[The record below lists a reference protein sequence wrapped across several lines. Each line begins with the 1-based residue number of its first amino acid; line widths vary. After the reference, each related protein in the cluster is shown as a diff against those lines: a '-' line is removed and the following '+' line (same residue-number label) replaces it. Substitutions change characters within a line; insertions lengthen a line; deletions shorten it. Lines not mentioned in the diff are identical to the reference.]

1 MNADLY
7 DYFSSSHSLTLL
19 ESEICDI
26 EHVVNSSLTQ
36 RNQQLAMKLNL
47 ATAALNKIA
56 VDHDF
61 DPHWFASEKLREIE
75 RIGK

>member
-1 MNADLY
+1 MNADLFA
-7 DYFSSSHSLTLL
+7 YFASNHNLTLL

-36 RNQQLAMKLNL
+36 LNQRLAVKL
-47 ATAALNKIA
+47 AALNKIA

-61 DPHWFASEKLREIE
+61 DPHWFAAEKLREIE

>member
-1 MNADLY
+1 MNADLFA
-7 DYFSSSHSLTLL
+7 YFASNHKLTLL
-19 ESEICDI
+19 ESEIFDI
-26 EHVVNSSLTQ
+26 EHVVAESLTQ
-36 RNQQLAMKLNL
+36 RNLLLAVKLSM
-47 ATAALNKIA
+47 ATAALNKIE